1 MNKITLLIYSLIS
14 GCFTFFVTSLG
25 ASIVFLFRKINK
37 TILDISLAISAGI
50 MLSSSFFSL
59 IKPAIEMVGKEK
71 IILLGISFCMG
82 GLLLIIFECFYKKNN
97 KNKSISKTE
106 LLLFSITLH
115 NIPEGLIIGI
125 SYGSLMY
132 ESGKLIDSI
141 LLTIAIA
148 IQNFPEGCAISMPL
162 LREKNSKL
170 KSFVLGSLSG
180 IVEPISAVIGCLLVI
195 KIKGILPYLLMF
207 AAGTMVFVVIEELI
221 PEYNENKKKA
231 LINFSAIL
239 GFTIMMIL
247 DVFFG

>member
-1 MNKITLLIYSLIS
+1 MSKFNSLLYSLIS
-14 GCFTFFVTSLG
+14 GGFTFFVTSLG

-37 TILDISLAISAGI
+37 TILDISLAVSAGI

-59 IKPAIEMVGKEK
+59 MEPAIEMIGKEK
-71 IILLGISFCMG
+71 IVLLGLSFCMG
-82 GLLLIIFECFYKKNN
+82 GLLLITFEYLYKRNN
-97 KNKSISKTE
+97 KDKSISKTE

-125 SYGSLMY
+125 SYGALMY
-132 ESGKLIDSI
+132 NSGKLIDSI

-170 KSFVLGSLSG
+170 KSFILGSLSG

-195 KIKGILPYLLMF
+195 KVKYILPYLLMF

-231 LINFSAIL
+231 LINFSAII

-247 DVFFG
+247 DVFFS

>member
-1 MNKITLLIYSLIS
+1 MSKFNCLLYSIIS
-14 GCFTFFVTSLG
+14 GGFTFFVTSLG

-59 IKPAIEMVGKEK
+59 IKPAIEMVEKEK
-71 IILLGISFCMG
+71 IVFLGLSFCMG
-82 GLLLIIFECFYKKNN
+82 GLLLIIFEYFYKKNN

-115 NIPEGLIIGI
+115 NIPEGLIVGI

-132 ESGKLIDSI
+132 GSGKLIDSI

-162 LREKNSKL
+162 LRERNSKL

-195 KIKGILPYLLMF
+195 KIKCILPYLLMF

-221 PEYNENKKKA
+221 PEMHSGNKSS
-231 LINFSAIL
+231 LGIIGVTF

-247 DVFFG
+247 DIALG

>member
-1 MNKITLLIYSLIS
+1 MNKFSCLLYSIIS
-14 GCFTFFVTSLG
+14 GSFTFFVTSLG

-37 TILDISLAISAGI
+37 TILDISLAISVGI

-59 IKPAIEMVGKEK
+59 MEPAIEMVGKEK
-71 IILLGISFCMG
+71 IILLGLSFCMG
-82 GLLLIIFECFYKKNN
+82 GLLLIIFEYFYKISN

-125 SYGSLMY
+125 SYGSLIFG
-132 ESGKLIDSI
+132 SGKLIDSI
-141 LLTIAIA
+141 LLTLAIA

-195 KIKGILPYLLMF
+195 KIKCILPYLLMF
-207 AAGTMVFVVIEELI
+207 AAGTMIFVVIEELI
-221 PEYNENKKKA
+221 PEYNDNNKKA

>member
-14 GCFTFFVTSLG
+14 GYFTFFVTSLG

-71 IILLGISFCMG
+71 ILFLGLSFCMG

-97 KNKSISKTE
+97 KNKAISKTE

-141 LLTIAIA
+141 LLTTTLWC
-148 IQNFPEGCAISMPL
+148 N
-162 LREKNSKL
+162 
-170 KSFVLGSLSG
+170 
-180 IVEPISAVIGCLLVI
+180 
-195 KIKGILPYLLMF
+195 
-207 AAGTMVFVVIEELI
+207 
-221 PEYNENKKKA
+221 
-231 LINFSAIL
+231 
-239 GFTIMMIL
+239 
-247 DVFFG
+247 

>member
-1 MNKITLLIYSLIS
+1 MNKFSCLLYSIIS
-14 GCFTFFVTSLG
+14 GSFTFFVTSLG
-25 ASIVFLFRKINK
+25 ASIVFLFRKINR
-37 TILDISLAISAGI
+37 TILDISLAVSAGI

-59 IKPAIEMVGKEK
+59 MEPAIEMVGKEK
-71 IILLGISFCMG
+71 IVLLGLSFCIG
-82 GLLLIIFECFYKKNN
+82 GLLLIIFEYFYKR

-125 SYGSLMY
+125 SYESLIFG
-132 ESGKLIDSI
+132 SGKLIDSI

-162 LREKNSKL
+162 LRERNSKL

-195 KIKGILPYLLMF
+195 KIKCILPYLLMF

-221 PEYNENKKKA
+221 PEYNENNKKA
-231 LINFSAIL
+231 LINFSAII